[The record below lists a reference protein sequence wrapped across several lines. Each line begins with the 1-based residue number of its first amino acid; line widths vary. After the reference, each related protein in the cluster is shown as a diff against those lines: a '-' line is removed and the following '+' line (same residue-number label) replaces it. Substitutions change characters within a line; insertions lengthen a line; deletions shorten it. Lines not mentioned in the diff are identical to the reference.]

1 MVDRRRTLNLNIRIA
16 EDEAEMLK
24 ALAERQGLS
33 ASDVVRQF
41 IRRAYAEA
49 VPPKKPKR

>member
-1 MVDRRRTLNLNIRIA
+1 VRVD

-24 ALAERQGLS
+24 ALADHQGLS

-41 IRRAYAEA
+41 IRRAHAEA
-49 VPPKKPKR
+49 FPPRRTKR